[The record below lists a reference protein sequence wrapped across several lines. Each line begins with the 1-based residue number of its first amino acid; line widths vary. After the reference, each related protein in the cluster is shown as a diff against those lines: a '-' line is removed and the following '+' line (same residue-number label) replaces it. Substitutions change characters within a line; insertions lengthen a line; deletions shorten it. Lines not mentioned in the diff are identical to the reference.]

1 MTHSCTRKK
10 NCIPEG
16 EVFCDKEAMPF
27 PKASKSTP
35 ALNRAMMNTL
45 NAHHQ
50 NKQAAARM
58 WSISPRCPLFLKKSG
73 VKKAKGKKRALRAN
87 KALNTHTLK
96 ALASG
101 AAANAAVL
109 AQQEALLFRCDVVG
123 EERKY
128 PILPSMSKAVCGL
141 LESAFCA
148 YMSEAFGIAVDL
160 KDVTCRHKKVTQKCA
175 SAAIDALNERIANA
189 TSFVPAVVVPR
200 IPLPAK
206 SVKKAK
212 TATDET
218 AEAAPVV
225 EAAA

>member
-1 MTHSCTRKK
+1 
-10 NCIPEG
+10 
-16 EVFCDKEAMPF
+16 MPF

-109 AQQEALLFRCDVVG
+109 AQQEALLLRCDVVG
-123 EERKY
+123 EDRKY
-128 PILPSMSKAVCGL
+128 PVLPSISKAVGGL

-148 YMSEAFGIAVDL
+148 YMSEAFAMSVDL
-160 KDVTCRHKKVTQKCA
+160 KDASSKHKKVTIKAA
-175 SAAIDALNERIANA
+175 SAAMDALNERIANA
-189 TSFVPAVVVPR
+189 TSFMPAVVVPR
-200 IPLPAK
+200 VPLP
-206 SVKKAK
+206 VKTTKKPKK
-212 TATDET
+212 TTDET
-218 AEAAPVV
+218 AEASTAV